1 MSLRWLVSMTMACTA
16 GSRVR
21 AADCQ
26 DCAGRKQSGCEPGI
40 KRLEASSRALTMPE
54 ARKAVAPPG
63 SKCAQGERA
72 DMPQVWLTVAEEVR
86 PLAIPLRTTFWR
98 GGRKCAFDV
107 HRNRRWL
114 NRT

>member
-1 MSLRWLVSMTMACTA
+1 
-16 GSRVR
+16 
-21 AADCQ
+21 
-26 DCAGRKQSGCEPGI
+26 
-40 KRLEASSRALTMPE
+40 MPE

-63 SKCAQGERA
+63 TKCAQGERA
-72 DMPQVWLTVAEEVR
+72 DMPQGWLTVAEEVR

-114 NRT
+114 NRTWTLRAASHKVLDSAPRADPGRGSFACP